1 MLWNEAV
8 QIYNSKKMANGL
20 KKSRLKRNLQNF
32 VDPNS
37 FIGIYLQEVFKPF
50 QRKEICLLDKLTK
63 GGIDL
68 ENVSDKLA
76 FTATIVKLSA

>member
-1 MLWNEAV
+1 MLT
-8 QIYNSKKMANGL
+8 
-20 KKSRLKRNLQNF
+20 
-32 VDPNS
+32 
-37 FIGIYLQEVFKPF
+37 VFKPF